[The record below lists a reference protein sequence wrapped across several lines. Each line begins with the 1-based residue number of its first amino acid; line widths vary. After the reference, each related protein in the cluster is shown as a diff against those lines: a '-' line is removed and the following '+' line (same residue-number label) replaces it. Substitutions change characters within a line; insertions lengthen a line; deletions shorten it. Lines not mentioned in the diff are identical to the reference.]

1 MGVYAIADLHLS
13 LGTDKPMDVFGG
25 RWRNYVEKIKNGW
38 TETVT
43 DEDTVI
49 IPGDFS
55 WAVTQEELK
64 PDLDFLEA
72 LPGKKVLMKGN
83 HDYWWST
90 MKKLN
95 EMLTLGGYKTISLLF
110 NNAVRANDIAVCG
123 SRGWDIFAATG
134 HDDKMIRR
142 ENGRLTAS
150 CEQAQKLGGELVAF
164 MHYPPVSPASTRDE
178 FIEVLVKYGIKRCY
192 YGHIHHSGAGRVFE
206 GEKFG
211 ITFKLISADQL
222 DFIPERIDI

>member
-13 LGTDKPMDVFGG
+13 LGSDKPMDVFGG
-25 RWRNYVEKIKNGW
+25 RWRNYVEKIKTGW
-38 TETVT
+38 MQTVS
-43 DEDTVI
+43 ENDTVI
-49 IPGDFS
+49 IPGDVS

-64 PDLDFLEA
+64 PDFDFLES
-72 LPGKKVLMKGN
+72 LPGKKLIMKGN

-90 MKKLN
+90 IKKLN
-95 EMLTLGGYKTISLLF
+95 EFITACGYKTISFIF
-110 NNAVRANDIAVCG
+110 NSAVLAEGIAVCG

-134 HDDKMIRR
+134 HDDKIIRR
-142 ENGRLTAS
+142 ENGRLTVS
-150 CEQAQKLGGELVAF
+150 CEHAIALGGEPVAF
-164 MHYPPVSPASTRDE
+164 MHYPPVSPASVRDE
-178 FIEVLVKYGIKRCY
+178 FIEVLQKYGIKRCY